1 MSNVMLKPIGVALIV
16 VGAILLIWGFNA
28 ADSFSSEVSEFFRGQ
43 PTDRSMWFI
52 IGGAAAAI
60 VGLFLVA
67 VPTRRRPLTSP

>member
-1 MSNVMLKPIGVALIV
+1 MNSVISKPVGVALIV
-16 VGAILLIWGFNA
+16 VGAILLVWGFNA
-28 ADSFSSEVSEFFRGQ
+28 ADSFSSEVSEFFSGH
-43 PTDRSMWFI
+43 PTDKSMWLI